1 MLENITHWKPIEN
14 PNCQKCNDTWREKNW
29 KTVKGIKAQFICS
42 CKAWDKEAKK
52 RTEKKERT
60 T

>member
-1 MLENITHWKPIEN
+1 MLDNITHWKPIEN
-14 PNCQKCNDTWREKNW
+14 PNCQKCNDTWRDNK
-29 KTVKGIKAQFICS
+29 FICS